1 MIKLIIVDD
10 HSHVRQAWS
19 WVLNQVPRLNVIAQ
33 CANGQEAI
41 EAAKNLQPDVILM
54 DINMKPVNGI
64 EATRSI
70 REFAPD
76 MKIIGVSVQAE
87 RSYVNEM
94 LRNGANGYV
103 TKNSPSTEMVIAIDE
118 VLAGKTYICEEIRE
132 PKSGIKCGD
141 SRDRIMLMSSSSLNA
156 TRGRNPSNSNSRLSS
171 SNEGLGVVSSLSPAK
186 IELAPARKQRACSAW
201 LISARPALS
210 LTMVAGIRIRA
221 VAIIRTIS
229 QTSTL
234 HCPQGVFL

>member
-10 HSHVRQAWS
+10 HFHVRQAWS
-19 WVLNQVPRLNVIAQ
+19 WVLSQVPRLNVIAE

-76 MKIIGVSVQAE
+76 MKIIGVSVQTE

-103 TKNSPSTEMVIAIDE
+103 TKNSPSTEMVMAIDE
-118 VLAGKTYICEEIRE
+118 VLAGNTYICDEILH
-132 PKSGIKCGD
+132 PQA
-141 SRDRIMLMSSSSLNA
+141 N
-156 TRGRNPSNSNSRLSS
+156 RL
-171 SNEGLGVVSSLSPAK
+171 
-186 IELAPARKQRACSAW
+186 
-201 LISARPALS
+201 
-210 LTMVAGIRIRA
+210 
-221 VAIIRTIS
+221 
-229 QTSTL
+229 
-234 HCPQGVFL
+234 

>member
-10 HSHVRQAWS
+10 HFHVRQAWS

-76 MKIIGVSVQAE
+76 MKLIGGSVQAE

-103 TKNSPSTEMVIAIDE
+103 TKNSPSTEMVMAIDE
-118 VLAGKTYICEEIRE
+118 VLAGKTYICEEIR
-132 PKSGIKCGD
+132 
-141 SRDRIMLMSSSSLNA
+141 
-156 TRGRNPSNSNSRLSS
+156 
-171 SNEGLGVVSSLSPAK
+171 
-186 IELAPARKQRACSAW
+186 
-201 LISARPALS
+201 RPYAE
-210 LTMVAGIRIRA
+210 MGW
-221 VAIIRTIS
+221 
-229 QTSTL
+229 
-234 HCPQGVFL
+234 

>member
-10 HSHVRQAWS
+10 HFHVRQAWS

-41 EAAKNLQPDVILM
+41 EAAKSLQPDVILM

-76 MKIIGVSVQAE
+76 MKIIGVSVQTE

-103 TKNSPSTEMVIAIDE
+103 TKNSPSTEMVMAIDE
-118 VLAGKTYICEEIRE
+118 VLAGNTYICEEIR
-132 PKSGIKCGD
+132 
-141 SRDRIMLMSSSSLNA
+141 
-156 TRGRNPSNSNSRLSS
+156 
-171 SNEGLGVVSSLSPAK
+171 
-186 IELAPARKQRACSAW
+186 
-201 LISARPALS
+201 
-210 LTMVAGIRIRA
+210 
-221 VAIIRTIS
+221 
-229 QTSTL
+229 
-234 HCPQGVFL
+234 HPQVRHQY

>member
-10 HSHVRQAWS
+10 HFHVRQAWS

-118 VLAGKTYICEEIRE
+118 VLAGKTYICEEIRH
-132 PKSGIKCGD
+132 PHV
-141 SRDRIMLMSSSSLNA
+141 RQ
-156 TRGRNPSNSNSRLSS
+156 
-171 SNEGLGVVSSLSPAK
+171 V
-186 IELAPARKQRACSAW
+186 
-201 LISARPALS
+201 
-210 LTMVAGIRIRA
+210 
-221 VAIIRTIS
+221 
-229 QTSTL
+229 
-234 HCPQGVFL
+234 

>member
-10 HSHVRQAWS
+10 HFHVRQAWS
-19 WVLNQVPRLNVIAQ
+19 WVLNQVPQLNVIAQ
-33 CANGQEAI
+33 CANGLEAI

-76 MKIIGVSVQAE
+76 MKIIGVSVQTE

-103 TKNSPSTEMVIAIDE
+103 TKNSPSTEMVIAIDA
-118 VLAGKTYICEEIRE
+118 VLAGKTYICEEI
-132 PKSGIKCGD
+132 G
-141 SRDRIMLMSSSSLNA
+141 
-156 TRGRNPSNSNSRLSS
+156 
-171 SNEGLGVVSSLSPAK
+171 GLA
-186 IELAPARKQRACSAW
+186 AY
-201 LISARPALS
+201 
-210 LTMVAGIRIRA
+210 AG
-221 VAIIRTIS
+221 TG
-229 QTSTL
+229 
-234 HCPQGVFL
+234 C

>member
-10 HSHVRQAWS
+10 HFHVRQAWS

-103 TKNSPSTEMVIAIDE
+103 TKNSPSTEMVMAIDE
-118 VLAGKTYICEEIRE
+118 VLAGKTYICEEIR
-132 PKSGIKCGD
+132 
-141 SRDRIMLMSSSSLNA
+141 
-156 TRGRNPSNSNSRLSS
+156 
-171 SNEGLGVVSSLSPAK
+171 
-186 IELAPARKQRACSAW
+186 
-201 LISARPALS
+201 RPYAE
-210 LTMVAGIRIRA
+210 MGW
-221 VAIIRTIS
+221 
-229 QTSTL
+229 
-234 HCPQGVFL
+234 

>member
-10 HSHVRQAWS
+10 HFHVRQAWS

-33 CANGQEAI
+33 CANGEEAI
-41 EAAKNLQPDVILM
+41 EAARKLQPDVILM

-76 MKIIGVSVQAE
+76 MKIIGVSVQTE

-103 TKNSPSTEMVIAIDE
+103 TKNSPSTEMVMAIDE

-132 PKSGIKCGD
+132 RSH
-141 SRDRIMLMSSSSLNA
+141 
-156 TRGRNPSNSNSRLSS
+156 
-171 SNEGLGVVSSLSPAK
+171 
-186 IELAPARKQRACSAW
+186 
-201 LISARPALS
+201 
-210 LTMVAGIRIRA
+210 AGI
-221 VAIIRTIS
+221 
-229 QTSTL
+229 
-234 HCPQGVFL
+234 G

>member
-10 HSHVRQAWS
+10 HFHVRQAWS

-33 CANGQEAI
+33 CASGQEAI

-54 DINMKPVNGI
+54 DINMQPVNGI

-103 TKNSPSTEMVIAIDE
+103 TKNSPSTEMVLAIDA
-118 VLAGKTYICEEIRE
+118 VLAGKTYICEEIRH
-132 PKSGIKCGD
+132 PYV
-141 SRDRIMLMSSSSLNA
+141 RQ
-156 TRGRNPSNSNSRLSS
+156 
-171 SNEGLGVVSSLSPAK
+171 V
-186 IELAPARKQRACSAW
+186 
-201 LISARPALS
+201 
-210 LTMVAGIRIRA
+210 
-221 VAIIRTIS
+221 
-229 QTSTL
+229 
-234 HCPQGVFL
+234 

>member
-10 HSHVRQAWS
+10 HFHVRQAWS

-41 EAAKNLQPDVILM
+41 EAARKLRPDVILM
-54 DINMKPVNGI
+54 DINMTPVNGI

-118 VLAGKTYICEEIRE
+118 VLAGKTYICEEILH
-132 PKSGIKCGD
+132 P
-141 SRDRIMLMSSSSLNA
+141 MQSSSH
-156 TRGRNPSNSNSRLSS
+156 R
-171 SNEGLGVVSSLSPAK
+171 
-186 IELAPARKQRACSAW
+186 
-201 LISARPALS
+201 
-210 LTMVAGIRIRA
+210 
-221 VAIIRTIS
+221 
-229 QTSTL
+229 
-234 HCPQGVFL
+234 